1 MTRSLIT
8 GGFGF
13 ISRYLTPLLL
23 EAGHEVTL
31 LDISSDA
38 AMLAQLG
45 GEVKAVRA
53 SVADWAQMAAAV
65 SETHPDIIFH
75 AGAVLPPTS
84 EEYPQAAFQVNVEGS
99 YNVLEAA
106 RLFDV
111 PQVVYTSSIASFGP
125 DAPRE
130 LVPNEFSQHPTG
142 IYGVSKVCSERLG
155 EYYVRRYSMDFRAVR
170 FPPIFGPGR
179 AASSGWTAYTSVAVE
194 ESANGRAYAFKVE
207 PSAATGILYV
217 RDAARSLL
225 ALANADGSRLTQR
238 AYNVHGFIVTAMELR
253 DAVLRRIP
261 DAELSFEPD
270 ERITA
275 FVNSIP
281 RQLDDSTA
289 RADWDWQPEY
299 VLDKAIADFVA
310 TVRGE

>member
-1 MTRSLIT
+1 MTRSLVT

-23 EAGHEVTL
+23 DAGHKVTL
-31 LDISSDA
+31 LDITSDA
-38 AMLAQLG
+38 GLLAQLG

-65 SETHPDIIFH
+65 SETRPDTIFH
-75 AGAVLPPTS
+75 AGALLPPAS
-84 EEYPQAAFQVNVEGS
+84 EEYPQAAFQVNIEGT

-111 PQVVYTSSIASFGP
+111 PQVVYVSSAASFGP

-130 LVPNEFSQHPTG
+130 LVPNEFAQHPTG
-142 IYGVSKVCSERLG
+142 IYGVSKVCSECLG
-155 EYYVRRYSMDFRAVR
+155 EYYVQRYGMDFRALR
-170 FPPIFGPGR
+170 FPAIFGPGR

-194 ESANGRAYAFKVE
+194 ESANGRPYAFKVE
-207 PSAATGILYV
+207 PPTATGILYV

-225 ALANADGSRLTQR
+225 DLANADGSRLTQR
-238 AYNVHGFIVTAMELR
+238 AYNVHGFVVTARELR
-253 DAVLRRIP
+253 DAVLRQIP

-270 ERITA
+270 EKVTA
-275 FVNSIP
+275 FLNSIP
-281 RQLDDSTA
+281 RQLDDSVA
-289 RADWDWQPEY
+289 RHDWGWKPGHT
-299 VLDKAIADFVA
+299 LDEAIADFVSVA
-310 TVRGE
+310 RA

>member
-13 ISRYLTPLLL
+13 IGRYLTPLLL
-23 EAGHEVTL
+23 KAGHEVTL

-38 AMLAQLG
+38 AFLAELG
-45 GEVKAVRA
+45 GEVTAVRA

-65 SETHPDIIFH
+65 KDTRPDIIFH
-75 AGAVLPPTS
+75 AGALLPPAS
-84 EEYPQAAFQVNVEGS
+84 EEYPQAAFRVNIEGS

-111 PQVVYTSSIASFGP
+111 PQVVYTSSVASFGP

-130 LVPNEFSQHPTG
+130 LVPNEFAQHPTS

-155 EYYVRRYSMDFRAVR
+155 EYYLQRYGMDFRAVR

-179 AASSGWTAYTSVAVE
+179 AASSGFTAYTSVAVE
-194 ESANGRAYAFKVE
+194 ASANGRPYAFKVE
-207 PSAATGILYV
+207 PSTATGILYV

-225 ALANADGSRLTQR
+225 DLANADGARLTQR
-238 AYNVHGFIVTAMELR
+238 AYNVHGFIVTARELR
-253 DAVLRRIP
+253 DAVLRQIP
-261 DAELSFEPD
+261 HAELSFEPD
-270 ERITA
+270 EKVTA

-281 RQLDDSTA
+281 RQLDDSLA
-289 RADWDWQPEY
+289 RADWDWQPEHT
-299 VLDKAIADFVA
+299 LDEAIADFVA
-310 TVRGE
+310 TVRGS

>member
-13 ISRYLTPLLL
+13 ISSYLTPLLL
-23 EAGHEVTL
+23 QAGHEVIL
-31 LDISSDA
+31 LDISSNA
-38 AMLAQLG
+38 AFLAQLDG
-45 GEVKAVRA
+45 AVTAVRA

-65 SETHPDIIFH
+65 SDTRPDIIFH
-75 AGAVLPPTS
+75 AGALLPPTS
-84 EEYPQAAFQVNVEGS
+84 EEYPQVAYQVNIEGS

-111 PQVVYTSSIASFGP
+111 AQVVYASSVASFGP
-125 DAPRE
+125 DAPHE
-130 LVPNEFSQHPTG
+130 LVPNEFSQHPTTL
-142 IYGVSKVCSERLG
+142 YGVSKVCSERLG
-155 EYYVRRYSMDFRAVR
+155 EYYVRRYGMDFRAVR
-170 FPPIFGPGR
+170 FPVLFGPGR
-179 AASSGWTAYTSVAVE
+179 AAASGFTAYTSVAVE
-194 ESANGRAYAFKVE
+194 ESANGRPYAFKVE
-207 PSAATGILYV
+207 PPTATGILYV

-225 ALANADGSRLTQR
+225 DLANAADSRLTQR
-238 AYNVHGFIVTAMELR
+238 AYNVHGFIVTARELR
-253 DAVLRRIP
+253 DAVLRQIP

-270 ERITA
+270 EKITA

-281 RQLDDSTA
+281 RQLDDSVA

-299 VLDKAIADFVA
+299 GLDKAIADFVA